1 MKRAIARWPFFRK
14 RVIEMHD
21 FSVAMGL
28 MDFVPVAFFAVTA
41 LILLRDLY
49 SKMYKGAY
57 ALLAAGTINVFTAG
71 FCKALW
77 KLLYAANI
85 CDFTALEE
93 MFLPLNS
100 LGLLLV
106 GLSLI
111 GMLCWKRKDTVMLSA
126 APAVFS
132 GSFVFIMMMVVG
144 LGGICASLSILA
156 AKMKKKGTIILF
168 VLSFVCAMGMGY
180 MSSKDST
187 LAWVNWVEQSIN
199 TVSQLCLM
207 LGVIALHKAGLADY
221 RFPEAAA

>member
-1 MKRAIARWPFFRK
+1 
-14 RVIEMHD
+14 
-21 FSVAMGL
+21 MGL

-41 LILLRDLY
+41 VILLRDLY
-49 SKMYKGAY
+49 NKMYQGAY

-77 KLLYAANI
+77 KLLYAAGI
-85 CDFTALEE
+85 CDFTVLEH
-93 MFLPLNS
+93 MFLPVNS

-111 GMLCWKRKDTVMLSA
+111 GMLCCKRKDTVLLSA

-132 GSFVFIMMMVVG
+132 GSMVFIMMMVVG
-144 LGGICASLSILA
+144 LGGMCASLSILA
-156 AKMKKKGTIILF
+156 AKMKKKGTIALF
-168 VLSFVCAMGMGY
+168 VLSFICAMGMGY
-180 MSSKDST
+180 MSSQDSS

-207 LGVIALHKAGLADY
+207 VGVIGLHRAGLKDWT
-221 RFPEAAA
+221 R

>member
-1 MKRAIARWPFFRK
+1 
-14 RVIEMHD
+14 MHD

-28 MDFVPVAFFAVTA
+28 MDFVPVAFFGVTA
-41 LILLRDLY
+41 VILLRDLY
-49 SKMYKGAY
+49 NKMFKGAY

-77 KLLYAANI
+77 KLLYAASI
-85 CDFTALEE
+85 CDFQPLEQ

-111 GMLCWKRKDTVMLSA
+111 GMLCWKRKDAVMLSA

-144 LGGICASLSILA
+144 LGGICAVMSILA
-156 AKMKKKGTIILF
+156 ARMKKKGTIVLF
-168 VLSFVCAMGMGY
+168 VLSFVCALGMGY
-180 MSSKDST
+180 MSSQDSS

-199 TVSQLCLM
+199 TVSQFCLM
-207 LGVIALHKAGLADY
+207 IGVIGLHKAGLAEFKL
-221 RFPEAAA
+221 REA